1 MPPTKTEQV
10 LKELQDLL
18 RLEDVQACMLAN
30 KGLGGI
36 VPPGQKINNANL
48 FKLIRDTTNQLFD
61 IIGQFYDYKLER
73 LNMELANYTIIIA
86 PVSRE
91 LGLVVVVPSLAN
103 MGLLDVEIDNT
114 KENIQNLLK
123 KKEEQAL

>member
-36 VPPGQKINNANL
+36 IPPGQKITNANL

-103 MGLLDVEIDNT
+103 MGLLDVEIENT
-114 KENIQNLLK
+114 RRKIKTLLIASSANL
-123 KKEEQAL
+123 Q